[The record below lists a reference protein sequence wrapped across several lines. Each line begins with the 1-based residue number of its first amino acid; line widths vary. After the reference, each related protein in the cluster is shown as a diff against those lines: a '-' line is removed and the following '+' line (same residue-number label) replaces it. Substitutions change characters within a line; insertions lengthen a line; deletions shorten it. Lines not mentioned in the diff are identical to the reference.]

1 MNQPI
6 HIEKRQSKKQSNM
19 RSRIKKWFSK
29 EAKKF
34 REKPWYSKLLDVVFV
49 VLVLL
54 LLIPSTRRELMTYTS
69 KVRMYLTSVEEKEQQ
84 TKVKGQGTV
93 VLQDSRGNQRR
104 MSSYLDKPVFINY
117 WATWCPPCR
126 AEMPTLEKLYQ
137 EYGGRVN
144 FLFVSSQPMAK
155 QQAFLD
161 EYDYDV
167 PVYQLLSKP
176 GGDFNYSVL
185 PTSMIISRDN
195 RVVLRKEGAV
205 NWQSDKVRKIFD
217 RVSGGN
223 VPASGQS
230 QK

>member
-1 MNQPI
+1 MIN
-6 HIEKRQSKKQSNM
+6 
-19 RSRIKKWFSK
+19 RIKKWFRK
-29 EAKKF
+29 EAEKF
-34 REKPWYSKLLDVVFV
+34 RKKRWYSKLLDVLFV
-49 VLVLL
+49 VLLLL
-54 LLIPSTRRELMTYTS
+54 LLIPSTRKELMTYTS
-69 KVRMYLTSVEEKEQQ
+69 KVRMYLTSVEENEQ
-84 TKVKGQGTV
+84 KPRVKGQGTL
-93 VLQDSRGNQRR
+93 VLQDGRGHQRR

-137 EYGGRVN
+137 EYGDQVN
-144 FLFVSSQPMAK
+144 FLFVSTQPMAK

-161 EYDYDV
+161 EYDYDL

-205 NWQSDKVRKIFD
+205 NWQSDNVREIFE

-223 VPASGQS
+223 VAASGRS
-230 QK
+230 EK

>member
-1 MNQPI
+1 MIN
-6 HIEKRQSKKQSNM
+6 
-19 RSRIKKWFSK
+19 RIKKWFRK
-29 EAKKF
+29 EAEKF
-34 REKPWYSKLLDVVFV
+34 RKKRWYSKLLDVLFV
-49 VLVLL
+49 VLLLL
-54 LLIPSTRRELMTYTS
+54 LLIPSTRKELMTYTS
-69 KVRMYLTSVEEKEQQ
+69 KVRMYLTSVEENEQ
-84 TKVKGQGTV
+84 KPRVKGQGTL
-93 VLQDSRGNQRR
+93 VLQDGRGHQRR

-137 EYGGRVN
+137 EYGDQVN
-144 FLFVSSQPMAK
+144 FLFVSTQPMAK

-161 EYDYDV
+161 EYDYDL

-205 NWQSDKVRKIFD
+205 NWQSDKVREIFE

-223 VPASGQS
+223 VAASGRS
-230 QK
+230 EK